1 MAIVCIRTLIVYLV
15 ILFTL
20 RIMGKSE
27 LSKMSTFQMVIL
39 FMIAELASI
48 PIDSPSASLING
60 IVAIITLLFLEVL
73 LSYLSIKHEKFKNLI
88 NGKPSIIIDQGM
100 INVKEMRRLRITIND
115 LFEQL
120 RIEDCPSLN
129 EVDYAVMESNGELS
143 IIQKSDQKELP
154 LILISDGVIY
164 ETNLKKIKLTSKELY
179 RILQSKGI
187 TQIKQVFVAFYDEDQ
202 QIHVYPVPSGDYAF
216 SKEVTSC
223 GL

>member
-1 MAIVCIRTLIVYLV
+1 MIIVCIRTLIIYLV

-48 PIDSPSASLING
+48 PIDSPSVSLING

-73 LSYLSIKHEKFKNLI
+73 LSFLSIKSEKFKNII
-88 NGKPSIIIDQGM
+88 NGKPSIIIEQGM

-129 EVDYAVMESNGELS
+129 EVEYAVMESNGELS
-143 IIQKSDQKELP
+143 IIQKSEQKELP
-154 LILISDGVIY
+154 LILISDGIVY
-164 ETNLKKIKLTSKELY
+164 ETNLRKTGLSKRELSQ
-179 RILQSKGI
+179 ILRNKGI
-187 TQIKQVFVAFYDEDQ
+187 TQIKQVFVAFYDEEMQ
-202 QIHVYPVPSGDYAF
+202 FHVYPIPNKNHSF
-216 SKEVTSC
+216 SKEVV
-223 GL
+223 